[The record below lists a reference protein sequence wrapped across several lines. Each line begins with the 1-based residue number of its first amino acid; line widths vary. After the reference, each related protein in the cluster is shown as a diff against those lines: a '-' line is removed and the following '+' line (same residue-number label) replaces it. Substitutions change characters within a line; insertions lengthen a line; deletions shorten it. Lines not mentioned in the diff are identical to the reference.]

1 MNIEAIFAP
10 AYSPDY
16 NPIEYYFSMLKRI
29 VRKWRLQDMVRGRQR
44 GFEEL
49 VPLAVREIKKEDVNK
64 CIEHVYK
71 LYNL

>member
-1 MNIEAIFAP
+1 MNIEAIWAP

-16 NPIEYYFSMLKRI
+16 NPIEFYFGQLKRI

-44 GFEEL
+44 TFEEL
-49 VPLAVREIKKEDVNK
+49 IPLAVLEIKNEVVNN